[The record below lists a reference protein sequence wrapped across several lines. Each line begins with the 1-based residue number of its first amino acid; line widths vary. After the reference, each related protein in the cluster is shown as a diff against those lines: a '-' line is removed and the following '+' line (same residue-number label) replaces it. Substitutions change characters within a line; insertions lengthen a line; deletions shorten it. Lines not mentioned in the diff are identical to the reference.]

1 MNFHHLRTHFLVA
14 GFLLLT
20 AIISCGAF
28 SVVTIGSLGDR
39 MGDTL
44 NTHQLAI
51 DTAVEMITQLEHQSE
66 TVGEILEGDR
76 ETGMARLSK
85 ERAGFEDAYSRLRPL
100 LSTPEDFQEYG
111 DTRQLVDRFYAAT
124 EALLKNVDQPNAFE
138 KLRRDVVPK
147 MTEAKNNCRYYRE
160 VNVDAMQNEGIEAKV
175 DARKSGM
182 IIMGVTLIALIGS
195 IAVLFQLTQRVM
207 RPIKDLDRAV
217 EAIRNDN
224 YDYRVTVDSTD
235 ELGRLAHGFN
245 RMADRI
251 ADFRREME
259 QQFRNMAENIQET
272 FWIMNLKQT
281 ELIYVSP
288 SYEEVWGRSC
298 ESFYE
303 SPSHQIDFV
312 HPDDKKLL
320 TTNIE
325 QIEKGNFTET
335 EFRII
340 RPDGD
345 ERWIR
350 RRAFPL
356 PNDLGVVTR
365 IAGLSEDITGRK
377 KAENQLRHSEERF
390 RGTFENAAV
399 GMAHCDPTGRYLRL
413 NQKYCDIINRTK
425 DELMQLSFFDITH
438 PEDKA
443 DSLKKFHFLIA
454 GHIDSYAEEKRLMRK
469 DGSFAWAHV
478 FVSLQRD
485 AQGEPLHTIGVIEDI
500 SERKRLEQEIRQAKE
515 MAERANRAKDEFL
528 ANVSHEIRTPMNAIL
543 GMTELVLDTDL
554 RSDQRQCLTTVMS
567 AGQNLL
573 GIINDLLDF
582 AKIEAGKMDLEEYAF
597 SLHSMVSETL
607 RALAAR
613 AHQKGIELISEVRPE
628 TPDALIGDAGRLRQ
642 VLLNLVGNA
651 VKFTPTGEVV
661 VRIELLPSHNDD
673 PCEVQFTVTD
683 TGIGIPKEMQ
693 ERIFDAFEQED
704 TSTTRKYGGTG
715 LGLSIAARLVEL
727 MGGSIHVKS
736 EPGRGST
743 FWFTAKFHKDAE
755 QSRANT
761 PTAEDLAGLRV
772 LVVDDN
778 ATNRRILEEALKRW
792 QMKPYCVADAS
803 AATDAMWEATTK
815 KKPYSLVLLDA
826 RMPETDGLTL
836 AGLIRKWFPDSP
848 VHIVMLTSAERPGDI
863 ARSRELGIQSRLL
876 KPVQQGELL
885 EAITR
890 AIRFDPHREII
901 DEEFDLPKSKA
912 AVAKPSVR
920 HNILVAEDNEFNAAM
935 VERLLTTRGYDV
947 RLASNGREA
956 LETAVRGGFD
966 LMLLD
971 VHMPELDGLEV
982 IQKLRER
989 EKNTGHHLP
998 VIALT
1003 ARSRAE
1009 DRLQCLAAGMDE
1021 YLTKPLEG
1029 DKLCQTIE
1037 RLINA
1042 HQESTVVTQHD
1053 SQTTNDE
1060 DLISPNILLSA
1071 CGNDEGLLNR
1081 LCETLL
1087 TNLPIR
1093 QHSAREALNTNDL
1106 PRLREEAHKLVG
1118 MLSVFSQQAGN
1129 LALQLEDHAEAGNQT
1144 SSAETWSLLAS
1155 IITQLLER
1163 IPNLT
1168 IENLKES

>member
-1 MNFHHLRTHFLVA
+1 
-14 GFLLLT
+14 
-20 AIISCGAF
+20 
-28 SVVTIGSLGDR
+28 
-39 MGDTL
+39 
-44 NTHQLAI
+44 
-51 DTAVEMITQLEHQSE
+51 
-66 TVGEILEGDR
+66 
-76 ETGMARLSK
+76 
-85 ERAGFEDAYSRLRPL
+85 
-100 LSTPEDFQEYG
+100 
-111 DTRQLVDRFYAAT
+111 
-124 EALLKNVDQPNAFE
+124 
-138 KLRRDVVPK
+138 
-147 MTEAKNNCRYYRE
+147 
-160 VNVDAMQNEGIEAKV
+160 
-175 DARKSGM
+175 
-182 IIMGVTLIALIGS
+182 
-195 IAVLFQLTQRVM
+195 
-207 RPIKDLDRAV
+207 
-217 EAIRNDN
+217 
-224 YDYRVTVDSTD
+224 
-235 ELGRLAHGFN
+235 
-245 RMADRI
+245 
-251 ADFRREME
+251 
-259 QQFRNMAENIQET
+259 
-272 FWIMNLKQT
+272 
-281 ELIYVSP
+281 
-288 SYEEVWGRSC
+288 
-298 ESFYE
+298 
-303 SPSHQIDFV
+303 
-312 HPDDKKLL
+312 
-320 TTNIE
+320 
-325 QIEKGNFTET
+325 
-335 EFRII
+335 
-340 RPDGD
+340 
-345 ERWIR
+345 
-350 RRAFPL
+350 
-356 PNDLGVVTR
+356 
-365 IAGLSEDITGRK
+365 
-377 KAENQLRHSEERF
+377 
-390 RGTFENAAV
+390 
-399 GMAHCDPTGRYLRL
+399 
-413 NQKYCDIINRTK
+413 
-425 DELMQLSFFDITH
+425 
-438 PEDKA
+438 
-443 DSLKKFHFLIA
+443 
-454 GHIDSYAEEKRLMRK
+454 
-469 DGSFAWAHV
+469 
-478 FVSLQRD
+478 
-485 AQGEPLHTIGVIEDI
+485 
-500 SERKRLEQEIRQAKE
+500 
-515 MAERANRAKDEFL
+515 
-528 ANVSHEIRTPMNAIL
+528 MNAIL

-597 SLHSMVSETL
+597 SLHSMVGETL

-613 AHQKGIELISEVRPE
+613 AHQKGIELICEVRPG
-628 TPDALIGDAGRLRQ
+628 TPDALFGDAGRLRQ

-661 VRIELLPSHNDD
+661 VRIELLPSHIDD

-683 TGIGIPKEMQ
+683 TGIGIPREMQ

-743 FWFTAKFHKDAE
+743 FWFTAKFNKDPE

-761 PTAEDLAGLRV
+761 PTVEDLAGLRV

-778 ATNRRILEEALKRW
+778 ATNRRILEETLKRW
-792 QMKPYCVADAS
+792 QMKPHCVADAG
-803 AATDAMWEATTK
+803 AATDAMWEAINK

-836 AGLIRKWFPDSP
+836 AARIREWFPDSP
-848 VHIVMLTSAERPGDI
+848 VHIVILTSAERPGDI
-863 ARSRELGIQSRLL
+863 VRSRELGIQTRLV

-890 AIRFDPHREII
+890 TIRLDPQREII
-901 DEEFDLPKSKA
+901 DEEFVLPKSKTS
-912 AVAKPSVR
+912 VVIPSVR

-989 EKNTGHHLP
+989 ENITGDHLP

-1021 YLTKPLEG
+1021 YLTKPLEA

-1042 HQESTVVTQHD
+1042 HQKSTVVTQHD
-1053 SQTTNDE
+1053 SQITNDE
-1060 DLISPNILLSA
+1060 DLISPTILLSA

-1081 LCETLL
+1081 LRETLL
-1087 TNLPIR
+1087 TNLPMR
-1093 QHSAREALNTNDL
+1093 QQSAREALNTNDL